1 MKKGKKLYITY
12 FLHKKLSA
20 KGNKTRAVDCSP
32 IRAAASAVSPSL
44 SPAVLNRK
52 EKDEME
58 KGTRKT
64 EVETRRLGAGKNGY
78 GQVAIEYGPRP
89 QRNLQNW
96 DCKHWSLQ
104 YCHWPHIS

>member
-1 MKKGKKLYITY
+1 MYITY

-89 QRNLQNW
+89 KGTRV
-96 DCKHWSLQ
+96 DRTEPAKAVSRST
-104 YCHWPHIS
+104 PHPYLHS